1 MQTVNASSQTITT
14 LTDISVDAY
23 CASNSLETSS
33 ADQISRLGRREARR
47 IATPIARKLVRGSES
62 GFTLIEV
69 LVAIAIAIVGI
80 LAVIAV
86 PQYLDFTRRA
96 TFTELIQAAA
106 PIRQSVELAVQTR
119 GVTDIET
126 LDSGALGIPAT
137 VAAAVAAHGSTVAD
151 GVITMTWRDDGTNLD
166 GVTYT
171 LTPNGVVPPIDWTI
185 GGTCLAQ
192 NVCQLIRTMNTVW
205 RPRRRIGNRLASH
218 SRSAHAASHLS
229 TWLAAMGCTQH
240 RIIY

>member
-1 MQTVNASSQTITT
+1 MQTVNASSQTIATF
-14 LTDISVDAY
+14 TDISVDAH

-69 LVAIAIAIVGI
+69 LVAIAIVGI

-151 GVITMTWRDDGTNLD
+151 GVITLTWRDDGTNLD
-166 GVTYT
+166 AVTYT
-171 LTPNGVVPPIDWTI
+171 LTPNGVVPPIDWTV

-192 NVCQLIRTMNTVW
+192 NVC
-205 RPRRRIGNRLASH
+205 
-218 SRSAHAASHLS
+218 
-229 TWLAAMGCTQH
+229 
-240 RIIY
+240 

>member
-14 LTDISVDAY
+14 FTDISADAH

-69 LVAIAIAIVGI
+69 LVAIAIVGI

-166 GVTYT
+166 AVTYT
-171 LTPNGVVPPIDWTI
+171 LTPNGVVPPIDWTV
-185 GGTCLAQ
+185 GGTCLVQ
-192 NVCQLIRTMNTVW
+192 NVC
-205 RPRRRIGNRLASH
+205 
-218 SRSAHAASHLS
+218 
-229 TWLAAMGCTQH
+229 
-240 RIIY
+240 

>member
-1 MQTVNASSQTITT
+1 MQTVNASRQTITT
-14 LTDISVDAY
+14 FTDISADAHR
-23 CASNSLETSS
+23 ASNSLETSS

-69 LVAIAIAIVGI
+69 LVAIAIVGI

-106 PIRQSVELAVQTR
+106 PIRQSIELAVQTR

-126 LDSGALGIPAT
+126 LDSAALGIPAT

-151 GVITMTWRDDGTNLD
+151 GVITMTWRDDGTNLNA
-166 GVTYT
+166 VTYT
-171 LTPNGVVPPIDWTI
+171 LTPNGVVPPIDWTV

-192 NVCQLIRTMNTVW
+192 NVC
-205 RPRRRIGNRLASH
+205 
-218 SRSAHAASHLS
+218 
-229 TWLAAMGCTQH
+229 
-240 RIIY
+240 

>member
-14 LTDISVDAY
+14 FTDISVDVH
-23 CASNSLETSS
+23 CASNRLETSS

-47 IATPIARKLVRGSES
+47 IATPIARKLVRSSES

-69 LVAIAIAIVGI
+69 LVAIAIVGI

-151 GVITMTWRDDGTNLD
+151 GVITMTWRNDGTNLD
-166 GVTYT
+166 AVTYT
-171 LTPNGVVPPIDWTI
+171 LTPNGVVPPIDWTV
-185 GGTCLAQ
+185 GGTYLAQ
-192 NVCQLIRTMNTVW
+192 NVC
-205 RPRRRIGNRLASH
+205 
-218 SRSAHAASHLS
+218 
-229 TWLAAMGCTQH
+229 
-240 RIIY
+240 

>member
-69 LVAIAIAIVGI
+69 LVAIVGI

-86 PQYLDFTRRA
+86 PQYLDFIRRA

-151 GVITMTWRDDGTNLD
+151 GVITMTWRDEGTNLD

-192 NVCQLIRTMNTVW
+192 NVC
-205 RPRRRIGNRLASH
+205 
-218 SRSAHAASHLS
+218 
-229 TWLAAMGCTQH
+229 
-240 RIIY
+240 

>member
-47 IATPIARKLVRGSES
+47 IAAPIARKLVRGSES

-69 LVAIAIAIVGI
+69 LVAIAIVGI

-166 GVTYT
+166 AVTYT
-171 LTPNGVVPPIDWTI
+171 LTPNGVVPPIDWTV
-185 GGTCLAQ
+185 GGTCFAQ
-192 NVCQLIRTMNTVW
+192 NVC
-205 RPRRRIGNRLASH
+205 
-218 SRSAHAASHLS
+218 
-229 TWLAAMGCTQH
+229 
-240 RIIY
+240 

>member
-14 LTDISVDAY
+14 FTDISVDVH
-23 CASNSLETSS
+23 CASNRLETSS

-47 IATPIARKLVRGSES
+47 IATPIARKIVRSSES

-69 LVAIAIAIVGI
+69 LVAIAIVGI

-151 GVITMTWRDDGTNLD
+151 GVITMTWRNDGTNLD
-166 GVTYT
+166 AVTYT
-171 LTPNGVVPPIDWTI
+171 LTPNGVVPPIDWTV
-185 GGTCLAQ
+185 GGTYLAQ
-192 NVCQLIRTMNTVW
+192 NVC
-205 RPRRRIGNRLASH
+205 
-218 SRSAHAASHLS
+218 
-229 TWLAAMGCTQH
+229 
-240 RIIY
+240 

>member
-14 LTDISVDAY
+14 FTDISVDAH

-69 LVAIAIAIVGI
+69 LVAIAIVGI

-151 GVITMTWRDDGTNLD
+151 GVITMTWRNDGTNLD
-166 GVTYT
+166 AVTYT
-171 LTPNGVVPPIDWTI
+171 LTPNGVVPPIDWTV
-185 GGTCLAQ
+185 GGTCLVQ
-192 NVCQLIRTMNTVW
+192 NVC
-205 RPRRRIGNRLASH
+205 
-218 SRSAHAASHLS
+218 
-229 TWLAAMGCTQH
+229 
-240 RIIY
+240 

>member
-1 MQTVNASSQTITT
+1 
-14 LTDISVDAY
+14 
-23 CASNSLETSS
+23 
-33 ADQISRLGRREARR
+33 LGRREARR
-47 IATPIARKLVRGSES
+47 IATPIARKIVRSSES
-62 GFTLIEV
+62 GFALIEV
-69 LVAIAIAIVGI
+69 LVAIAIVGI
-80 LAVIAV
+80 LAIIAV

-151 GVITMTWRDDGTNLD
+151 GVITMTWRNDGTNLD
-166 GVTYT
+166 AVTYT
-171 LTPNGVVPPIDWTI
+171 LTPNGVVPPIDWTV

-192 NVCQLIRTMNTVW
+192 NVC
-205 RPRRRIGNRLASH
+205 
-218 SRSAHAASHLS
+218 
-229 TWLAAMGCTQH
+229 
-240 RIIY
+240 

>member
-69 LVAIAIAIVGI
+69 LVAIAIVGI

-166 GVTYT
+166 AVTYT
-171 LTPNGVVPPIDWTI
+171 LTPNGVVPPIDWTV
-185 GGTCLAQ
+185 GGTCFAQ
-192 NVCQLIRTMNTVW
+192 NVC
-205 RPRRRIGNRLASH
+205 
-218 SRSAHAASHLS
+218 
-229 TWLAAMGCTQH
+229 
-240 RIIY
+240 

>member
-47 IATPIARKLVRGSES
+47 IATPIARKLVRDSES

-69 LVAIAIAIVGI
+69 LVAIAIVGI

-171 LTPNGVVPPIDWTI
+171 LTPNGVVPPHRLDY
-185 GGTCLAQ
+185 
-192 NVCQLIRTMNTVW
+192 W
-205 RPRRRIGNRLASH
+205 RHL
-218 SRSAHAASHLS
+218 LS
-229 TWLAAMGCTQH
+229 TKCPPAD
-240 RIIY
+240 

>member
-1 MQTVNASSQTITT
+1 MQILNARSRTIPTFRPIYPPVSSLISAVSFAHRTVVTAFSAIDS
-14 LTDISVDAY
+14 
-23 CASNSLETSS
+23 TSS
-33 ADQISRLGRREARR
+33 SRETARANQFARRSRREARS
-47 IATPIARKLVRGSES
+47 IVTANAGTLTKNHQS

-69 LVAIAIAIVGI
+69 LVAIAIVGI

-96 TFTELIQAAA
+96 TFTELVQAAA

-119 GVTDIET
+119 GVTDIAT

-166 GVTYT
+166 AVTYT
-171 LTPNGVVPPIDWTI
+171 LTPNGVVPPIAWTV

-192 NVCQLIRTMNTVW
+192 NVC
-205 RPRRRIGNRLASH
+205 
-218 SRSAHAASHLS
+218 
-229 TWLAAMGCTQH
+229 
-240 RIIY
+240 

>member
-14 LTDISVDAY
+14 FTDISVDAH

-47 IATPIARKLVRGSES
+47 IATPIARKLVRISES

-69 LVAIAIAIVGI
+69 LVAIAIVGI

-106 PIRQSVELAVQTR
+106 PIRQSIELAVQTR
-119 GVTDIET
+119 GVTDFED
-126 LDSGALGIPAT
+126 LDGGVLGIPDDAT
-137 VAAAVAAHGSTVAD
+137 ATATTHGLSVAD
-151 GVITMTWRDDGTNLD
+151 GVIEMTWRADGTNMA
-166 GVTYT
+166 GETYT
-171 LTPNGVVPPIDWTI
+171 LDSNEDVDPPILWTA
-185 GGTCLAQ
+185 TCSDEAL
-192 NVCQLIRTMNTVW
+192 C
-205 RPRRRIGNRLASH
+205 
-218 SRSAHAASHLS
+218 
-229 TWLAAMGCTQH
+229 
-240 RIIY
+240 

>member
-1 MQTVNASSQTITT
+1 MQTVNASRQTITT
-14 LTDISVDAY
+14 FTDISADAHR
-23 CASNSLETSS
+23 ASNSLETSS

-69 LVAIAIAIVGI
+69 LVAIAIVGI

-106 PIRQSVELAVQTR
+106 PIRQSIELAVQTR

-166 GVTYT
+166 AVTYT
-171 LTPNGVVPPIDWTI
+171 LTPNGVVPPIDWTV
-185 GGTCLAQ
+185 GGTCLVQ
-192 NVCQLIRTMNTVW
+192 NVC
-205 RPRRRIGNRLASH
+205 
-218 SRSAHAASHLS
+218 
-229 TWLAAMGCTQH
+229 
-240 RIIY
+240 

>member
-14 LTDISVDAY
+14 LTDISVDAH

-69 LVAIAIAIVGI
+69 LVAIAIVGI

-126 LDSGALGIPAT
+126 LDSGALGILAT

-192 NVCQLIRTMNTVW
+192 NVC
-205 RPRRRIGNRLASH
+205 
-218 SRSAHAASHLS
+218 
-229 TWLAAMGCTQH
+229 
-240 RIIY
+240 

>member
-1 MQTVNASSQTITT
+1 MPALI
-14 LTDISVDAY
+14 ISVGNAE
-23 CASNSLETSS
+23 SL
-33 ADQISRLGRREARR
+33 
-47 IATPIARKLVRGSES
+47 V
-62 GFTLIEV
+62 
-69 LVAIAIAIVGI
+69 AIAIVGI

-171 LTPNGVVPPIDWTI
+171 LTPNGVVPPIDWTV

-192 NVCQLIRTMNTVW
+192 NVC
-205 RPRRRIGNRLASH
+205 
-218 SRSAHAASHLS
+218 
-229 TWLAAMGCTQH
+229 
-240 RIIY
+240 

>member
-14 LTDISVDAY
+14 FTDISVDAH

-69 LVAIAIAIVGI
+69 LVAIAIVGI

-137 VAAAVAAHGSTVAD
+137 LAAAVAAHGSTVAD
-151 GVITMTWRDDGTNLD
+151 GVITMTWRDDGSNLAA
-166 GVTYT
+166 VTYT
-171 LTPNGVVPPIDWTI
+171 LTPNGVVPPIDWTV
-185 GGTCLAQ
+185 GGTCLVQ
-192 NVCQLIRTMNTVW
+192 NVC
-205 RPRRRIGNRLASH
+205 
-218 SRSAHAASHLS
+218 
-229 TWLAAMGCTQH
+229 
-240 RIIY
+240 